1 MFDIL
6 LYLYDTYLLSE
17 HFPDS
22 ERLSRKLSAAGFED
36 EAIGEA
42 LDWLAALDD
51 LSTDAGEDEHPA
63 VRIYSTY
70 EISRL
75 ATEGRG
81 FLTFLEGSGLLPV
94 HAREWVIDRALALSD
109 TEVSTNR
116 VKWIA
121 LLALWKL
128 KGAGD
133 VLWLED
139 LVRGGEVS
147 DEDGDDVDDS
157 DDALVIGWQPTLH

>member
-17 HFPDS
+17 HFPDPAH
-22 ERLSRKLSAAGFED
+22 LSRKLSAAGFED
-36 EAIGEA
+36 EAIDEA

-51 LSTDAGEDEHPA
+51 LAPDESAVDQPA
-63 VRIYSTY
+63 MRIYSDH
-70 EISRL
+70 ELGRL

-81 FLTFLEGSGLLPV
+81 FLTFLEGSGLLPL
-94 HAREWVIDRALALSD
+94 HAREWIIDRALALTD
-109 TEVSTNR
+109 TEVSADR
-116 VKWIA
+116 IKWIA

-139 LVRGGEVS
+139 LVRGSEFG
-147 DEDGDDVDDS
+147 DEDG
-157 DDALVIGWQPTLH
+157 GWQPTLH

>member
-17 HFPDS
+17 HFPDP

-36 EAIGEA
+36 QAIGEA
-42 LDWLAALDD
+42 LDWLAALDE
-51 LSTDAGEDEHPA
+51 LNNAEDAPGQPA
-63 VRIYSTY
+63 MRVYNDY
-70 EISRL
+70 EISRM

-81 FLTFLEGSGLLPV
+81 FLVFLEGSGLLPL
-94 HAREWVIDRALALSD
+94 HAHEWIIDRALALSD
-109 TEVSTNR
+109 AEVSSAR
-116 VKWIA
+116 IKWIA

-139 LVRGGEVS
+139 LVRGGEA
-147 DEDGDDVDDS
+147 EDADVDI
-157 DDALVIGWQPTLH
+157 DDPLITGWQPTLH

>member
-1 MFDIL
+1 MMFDIL

-17 HFPDS
+17 HFPDQAH
-22 ERLSRKLSAAGFED
+22 LSRKLSAAGFEH
-36 EAIGEA
+36 EAIDEA

-51 LSTDAGEDEHPA
+51 LAPDDGPA
-63 VRIYSTY
+63 AQPALRIYNDY

-94 HAREWVIDRALALSD
+94 HAREWIIDRALALTDS
-109 TEVSTNR
+109 EVSADR

-139 LVRGGEVS
+139 LVRG
-147 DEDGDDVDDS
+147 S
-157 DDALVIGWQPTLH
+157 DDEAEEADEFIGWQPTLH

>member
-17 HFPDS
+17 HFPDP

-36 EAIGEA
+36 DAIDEA

-51 LSTDAGEDEHPA
+51 LSPDEAEPAYPA
-63 VRIYSTY
+63 VRIYSEY

-81 FLTFLEGSGLLPV
+81 FLTFLSGSGLLSV

-109 TEVSTNR
+109 AEVATDR

-139 LVRGGEVS
+139 LVRGGEV
-147 DEDGDDVDDS
+147 DDDS
-157 DDALVIGWQPTLH
+157 ADDRPASGWLPTLH

>member
-1 MFDIL
+1 MMFDIL

-22 ERLSRKLSAAGFED
+22 AHLSRKLSAIGFED

-51 LSTDAGEDEHPA
+51 LSVDESHSDQLA
-63 VRIYSTY
+63 LRIYSDY
-70 EISRL
+70 EIGRL

-94 HAREWVIDRALALSD
+94 HAREWIIDRALALTD
-109 TEVSTNR
+109 AEVSADR
-116 VKWIA
+116 IKWIA

-139 LVRGGEVS
+139 LVRG
-147 DEDGDDVDDS
+147 S
-157 DDALVIGWQPTLH
+157 DDEADEAGEFSGWQPTLH

>member
-17 HFPDS
+17 HFPDQAH
-22 ERLSRKLSAAGFED
+22 LSRKLSAAGFEN
-36 EAIGEA
+36 EAIDEA

-51 LSTDAGEDEHPA
+51 LAPDESPFDQPTI
-63 VRIYSTY
+63 RIYS
-70 EISRL
+70 EHEMGRL
-75 ATEGRG
+75 AMEGRG

-94 HAREWVIDRALALSD
+94 HAREWIIERALALTD
-109 TEVSTNR
+109 AEVSADR
-116 VKWIA
+116 IKWIA

-139 LVRGGEVS
+139 LVRGS
-147 DEDGDDVDDS
+147 DDS
-157 DDALVIGWQPTLH
+157 GEFADEFGGWQPTLH